1 MKLSS
6 PPFKRLLLLAACSLP
21 LMGTAATYTWVPTAT
36 GTYEWETVNN
46 WNPNTGV
53 PNAVGDVANL
63 NIDITAAQTIRL
75 NTQVT
80 LGTLNF
86 GDMGG
91 SLFSMTLSAAAGG
104 SLVFQSLSG
113 PAILARTT
121 SIAPTLTDII
131 SANITLNSPLQVN
144 MPAVSSGNGI
154 RLSGVISGGNGIHLT
169 GVGIPTGSTS
179 QILDLTNV
187 NNSYTGETIISNGM
201 LVYRG
206 NVLSGQNGG
215 LGNSTTAVKVGSPD
229 SVIGS
234 VTLQNSTTAQLR
246 LQASNDT
253 DNYVFERDLDFSG
266 NTGTAAQ
273 VGRARFSFE
282 GDGAGGLNT
291 NTLTFTGNVILPS
304 NGRGVEFLPVRQG
317 MTIYFENQITS
328 GTGAAGTIF
337 WGPNSPGVG
346 TDGRNNG
353 TIRFSDLARTYTNG
367 QSLTGGTMV
376 IEGTV
381 PATGPSPIGTQG
393 IGLSDGN
400 GGNITSANTS
410 GANRRIFLATPGT
423 SFARTLTP
431 SSGSGYTIAAGV
443 QALYGTGSLNIM
455 NGYEFG
461 GLNTSGTVTFSANI
475 TPGNLNVPVTG
486 TAAGAGGTNVFT
498 YVHNIALTAAT
509 GGTTAFTGIISGS
522 TAPTPGSATPG
533 ATMAAN
539 NTRITINQ
547 FRNHGNLD
555 INVDGIADPATANQ
569 LVGTATQGTVVF
581 TAANTYGGGTEVL
594 GGTLLVNNTAGSGTG
609 TGAVTVTAGNLGGN
623 GIITTTAGVRV
634 AANAAIRPGDS
645 EAAGGLGALTL
656 NTPLTLN
663 ETGGSIL
670 GFQISR
676 TTSDI
681 NAANLAA
688 NITPEGTINWAS
700 IVANTGG
707 NFNKD
712 AAVNNDTLVINGT
725 LTVNT
730 SGTTLV
736 QISAAGNEDPYLY
749 TAGMVW
755 DLMDWTTV
763 VNNSSSSYS
772 FEVDSALQTILNQ
785 QGLILD
791 TSRFWDTGFIAV
803 IPEPSRA
810 LLLLAGLSAVLMRRR
825 RAAC

>member
-1 MKLSS
+1 
-6 PPFKRLLLLAACSLP
+6 
-21 LMGTAATYTWVPTAT
+21 MGTAATYTWVPTVA
-36 GTYEWETVNN
+36 GTYEWETLSN

-53 PNAVGDVANL
+53 PNGIGDVANL
-63 NIDITAAQTIRL
+63 NIDITATQTIRL
-75 NTQVT
+75 NSQVT
-80 LGTLNF
+80 VGTLNF
-86 GDMGG
+86 GDAGG
-91 SLFSMTLSAAAGG
+91 TLFGMTLSAATGG

-121 SIAPTLTDII
+121 SIAPTLTDTI
-131 SANITLNSPLQVN
+131 SANVILNSPLQVN
-144 MPAVSSGNGI
+144 MPAVSPGNGI
-154 RLSGVISGGNGIHLT
+154 RISGAVSGANGINLVS
-169 GVGIPTGSTS
+169 VGSSTVSIS

-187 NNSYTGETIISNGM
+187 NNSYTGETVISNGM
-201 LVYRG
+201 MIYRG
-206 NVLSGQNGG
+206 NVLSGQNGA
-215 LGNSTTAVKVGSPD
+215 LGNSTSAVKVGSAD
-229 SVIGS
+229 TYIGNN
-234 VTLQNSTTAQLR
+234 LQNSTTSQLR
-246 LQASNDT
+246 LQALNDT

-266 NTGTAAQ
+266 NTGNATQ
-273 VGRARFSFE
+273 NGRARFSFE
-282 GDGAGGLNT
+282 GDGAGSVNT
-291 NTLTFTGNVILPS
+291 NTLTFKGNVILPS
-304 NGRGVEFLPVRQG
+304 NGRGVEFLVVRQG

-328 GTGAAGTIF
+328 GTGGNGTIY

-353 TIRFSDLARTYTNG
+353 TIRFSDMARTYANS

-376 IEGTV
+376 IEGSV
-381 PATGPSPIGTQG
+381 PATGASPIGTQV

-400 GGNITSANTS
+400 GGNLTSANTL
-410 GANRRIFLATPGT
+410 GANRLIFLSTPGT
-423 SFARTLTP
+423 EFARVLQP
-431 SSGSGYTIAAGV
+431 SSGSSLALATASAAIQGF
-443 QALYGTGSLNIM
+443 YGNNGSFNLM

-475 TPGNLNVPVTG
+475 TPGNVNVPVTG

-498 YVHNIALTAAT
+498 YAHNIALTAAT

-522 TAPTPGSATPG
+522 TVPVPGAQTPGS
-533 ATMAAN
+533 TMAAN

-555 INVDGIADPATANQ
+555 TNSDGVPDPATANQ
-569 LVGTATQGTVVF
+569 LVGTATQGTVIF

-594 GGTLLVNNTAGSGTG
+594 GGTFLVNNTTGSGTG

-623 GIITTTAGVRV
+623 GTITTTAGVRLT
-634 AANAAIRPGDS
+634 AAAALRPGDS
-645 EAAGGLGALTL
+645 QIAGGLGMLTL
-656 NTPLTLN
+656 NAPLTLN
-663 ETGGSIL
+663 ETGGSVL

-681 NAANLAA
+681 NATNLAA

-700 IVANTGG
+700 IVANIGG

-712 AAVNNDTLVINGT
+712 TAVNNDTLVINGI

-730 SGTTLV
+730 SGTTVV
-736 QISAAGNEDPYLY
+736 QISAAGNNDPYLY

-763 VNNSSSSYS
+763 VNNSSSAYS
-772 FEVDSALQTILNQ
+772 FEVDSALQNILNQ
-785 QGLILD
+785 QGLFLD

-803 IPEPSRA
+803 IPEPSRV
-810 LLLLAGLSAVLMRRR
+810 LLLLAGLSGLLIRRR

>member
-1 MKLSS
+1 
-6 PPFKRLLLLAACSLP
+6 
-21 LMGTAATYTWVPTAT
+21 
-36 GTYEWETVNN
+36 
-46 WNPNTGV
+46 
-53 PNAVGDVANL
+53 
-63 NIDITAAQTIRL
+63 
-75 NTQVT
+75 
-80 LGTLNF
+80 
-86 GDMGG
+86 
-91 SLFSMTLSAAAGG
+91 
-104 SLVFQSLSG
+104 
-113 PAILARTT
+113 
-121 SIAPTLTDII
+121 
-131 SANITLNSPLQVN
+131 
-144 MPAVSSGNGI
+144 
-154 RLSGVISGGNGIHLT
+154 
-169 GVGIPTGSTS
+169 
-179 QILDLTNV
+179 
-187 NNSYTGETIISNGM
+187 
-201 LVYRG
+201 
-206 NVLSGQNGG
+206 
-215 LGNSTTAVKVGSPD
+215 
-229 SVIGS
+229 
-234 VTLQNSTTAQLR
+234 
-246 LQASNDT
+246 
-253 DNYVFERDLDFSG
+253 
-266 NTGTAAQ
+266 
-273 VGRARFSFE
+273 
-282 GDGAGGLNT
+282 
-291 NTLTFTGNVILPS
+291 
-304 NGRGVEFLPVRQG
+304 
-317 MTIYFENQITS
+317 
-328 GTGAAGTIF
+328 
-337 WGPNSPGVG
+337 
-346 TDGRNNG
+346 
-353 TIRFSDLARTYTNG
+353 
-367 QSLTGGTMV
+367 
-376 IEGTV
+376 
-381 PATGPSPIGTQG
+381 
-393 IGLSDGN
+393 
-400 GGNITSANTS
+400 
-410 GANRRIFLATPGT
+410 
-423 SFARTLTP
+423 
-431 SSGSGYTIAAGV
+431 
-443 QALYGTGSLNIM
+443 
-455 NGYEFG
+455 
-461 GLNTSGTVTFSANI
+461 
-475 TPGNLNVPVTG
+475 
-486 TAAGAGGTNVFT
+486 
-498 YVHNIALTAAT
+498 
-509 GGTTAFTGIISGS
+509 
-522 TAPTPGSATPG
+522 
-533 ATMAAN
+533 MAAN

-569 LVGTATQGTVVF
+569 LVGTATQGTVIF

-634 AANAAIRPGDS
+634 AANAALRPGDS